1 MSNVTDINEYKK
13 KRDLEETG
21 NSQPLKLGDSI
32 PEVTKTLEEAE
43 QRTAIVREKVG
54 KIAEG
59 MKALREAEQQN
70 AENEARLKKMRKDY
84 NKRTSRDYGLDKYK

>member
-13 KRDLEETG
+13 KRDLEE
-21 NSQPLKLGDSI
+21 
-32 PEVTKTLEEAE
+32 VEE
-43 QRTAIVREKVG
+43 RTAVVREKVG

-84 NKRTSRDYGLDKYK
+84 NKRTSRDYGLDKDK

>member
-1 MSNVTDINEYKK
+1 MSDNIIDFETYKNKKNEA
-13 KRDLEETG
+13 

-32 PEVTKTLEEAE
+32 PEANSLQEVEERTKT
-43 QRTAIVREKVG
+43 VREKVG

-70 AENEARLKKMRKDY
+70 AENDARLKKMREEY
-84 NKRTSRDYGLDKYK
+84 NKRTKRDYRLKGKDD